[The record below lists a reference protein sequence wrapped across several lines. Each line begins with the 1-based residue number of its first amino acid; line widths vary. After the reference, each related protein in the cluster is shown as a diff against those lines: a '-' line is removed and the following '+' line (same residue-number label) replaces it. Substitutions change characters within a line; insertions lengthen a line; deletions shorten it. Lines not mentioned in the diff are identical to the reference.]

1 MGVSTAQTHREVSL
15 DYRTRQIIAKVGWYF
30 LVCLAVLV
38 ILVPLWIAIVS
49 AFEPNTYIPS
59 QQIRFWPIHSD
70 WSWHNLVLAWTT
82 GGLGRGYAITLLI
95 SVLTMIPTLFVSS
108 LIGYV
113 FATKQFWGK
122 EVVFLL
128 FLMSMMMPGQVTLI
142 PNFIVYRYLGF
153 INTIIP
159 LVFPGGL
166 INVFGIFLIRSFMQ
180 NLPKE
185 LLDAAEIDGAGPF
198 YTFWRIVIPLSLP
211 ALATL
216 TIISFTG
223 VWNDYFAPLIFLNSN
238 SLYTIQLHVAE
249 MVTPFSG
256 TTFAGTLQ
264 QAADFIAAAPIVV
277 LFLLLQPY
285 FIEGITVTGL
295 Q

>member
-1 MGVSTAQTHREVSL
+1 
-15 DYRTRQIIAKVGWYF
+15 
-30 LVCLAVLV
+30 
-38 ILVPLWIAIVS
+38 
-49 AFEPNTYIPS
+49 
-59 QQIRFWPIHSD
+59 
-70 WSWHNLVLAWTT
+70 
-82 GGLGRGYAITLLI
+82 
-95 SVLTMIPTLFVSS
+95 
-108 LIGYV
+108 
-113 FATKQFWGK
+113 
-122 EVVFLL
+122 
-128 FLMSMMMPGQVTLI
+128 
-142 PNFIVYRYLGF
+142 
-153 INTIIP
+153 
-159 LVFPGGL
+159 
-166 INVFGIFLIRSFMQ
+166 MQ